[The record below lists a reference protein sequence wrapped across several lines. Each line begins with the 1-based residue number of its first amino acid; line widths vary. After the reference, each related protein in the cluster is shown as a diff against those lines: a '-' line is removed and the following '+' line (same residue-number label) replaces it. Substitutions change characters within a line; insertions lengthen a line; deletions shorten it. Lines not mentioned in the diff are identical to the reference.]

1 MTANAITIR
10 HLTKNYKTDSGEI
23 EVLKDIDLTI
33 KKGEF
38 CAIMGPS
45 GSGKSTLMHIIGALD
60 VPTSGQYLLDG
71 QEVGKLT
78 DDELSLIRNQKIG
91 FVFQAFN
98 LLARTSVLDN
108 VMLPGVYGHLPR
120 SERERRAQ
128 DAIASVGLTDRTH
141 HYSNQLSGGQ
151 QQRVAIARS
160 LLMQPAIIL
169 ADEPTG
175 NLPTDQTDEIMGLFT
190 TLNKKGHTI
199 IIITHEPEVAK
210 FAQKTF
216 HLRDG
221 KIVNIERTK

>member
-10 HLTKNYKTDSGEI
+10 HLVKNYQTDGGAI
-23 EVLKDIDLTI
+23 EVLKNIDLTI